1 MKLLKYILPLVI
13 LASCKKEKLL
23 TYDTK
28 DNVYFNYVQ
37 QVTVRLD
44 TLNISFAYS
53 PATVQDSTFLMPVQI
68 TGAPTDADREYSVV
82 VDPSSTASAADH
94 YVLPQKFI
102 IRAGKLTDSF
112 PIKLLRAKDLQDTT
126 KTIILNIR
134 PNANFNTDL
143 QKIPVSGDTINTLTF
158 KFYVS
163 DILQAG
169 PYWTSV
175 FAPYFGSFS
184 VKKVQLMN
192 QIVGMP
198 LNFPIVG
205 LYDLNLSADASFY
218 AISMSRYLQDQVTAG
233 LTVYESDGITPMT
246 MGASYQ

>member
-1 MKLLKYILPLVI
+1 MKQLLYILPVI
-13 LASCKKEKLL
+13 ILFSCKKEKLL

-28 DNVYFNYVQ
+28 DNVYFNFVQ
-37 QVTVRLD
+37 NITNRLD

-53 PATVQDSTFLMPVQI
+53 PATVQDSTFLMPVTV
-68 TGAPTDADREYSVV
+68 TGAPKDVDREYSLI

-112 PIKLLRAKDLQDTT
+112 PVKLLRTKDLQDTA
-126 KTIILNIR
+126 KNIILTLH
-134 PNANFNTDL
+134 PNDNFNTDF
-143 QKIPVSGDTINTLTF
+143 QKIPVTGDTLNTLTF
-158 KFYVS
+158 KLNVS

-175 FAPYFGSFS
+175 FATYFGTFS

-192 QIVGMP
+192 QVVGMP

-205 LYDLNLSADASFY
+205 LSDLNLAADASFY
-218 AISMSRYLQDQVTAG
+218 AISMSRYLQDQAAAG
-233 LTVYESDGITPMT
+233 LTIHENDGITPMT